1 MSLFTD
7 GVIATIDD
15 LGGYESSILD
25 VAHTE
30 GIDLTTKLALS
41 QEEVAVELEALLRR
55 TRAGAWNSDGSGR
68 PNLGI
73 VVVTR
78 PLKQWLVFHT
88 LAVAYRDAYNSQ
100 LNDRHKG
107 KWKEYAQLAQWAARM
122 LRETGVG
129 VVSAPIRKAAEP
141 EMSATPGSG
150 MATRYYVQVAW
161 RNASGAEGAPSEVG
175 VYDTPDGTL
184 LVVEAKDAPSGACGW
199 NVYAGTSPEAI
210 AQQGEAAIA
219 VGEKWTAPG
228 TGVTSGR
235 KPGQG
240 QEPEAYL
247 TVDRILQR
255 G

>member
-7 GVIATIDD
+7 GVIVTIDD
-15 LGGYESSILD
+15 LRGYESSMLE

-30 GIDLTTKLALS
+30 GIDLSTKLGLA
-41 QEEVAVELEALLRR
+41 QEEVAVELEALLGR
-55 TRAGAWNSDGSGR
+55 TRAER
-68 PNLGI
+68 PNLGK

-78 PLKQWLVFHT
+78 PLRQWLVFHT

-100 LNDRHKG
+100 LNDRYLG

-129 VVSAPIRKAAEP
+129 VVSAPIRKASEP
-141 EMSATPGSG
+141 VVSATPGNG
-150 MATRYYVQVAW
+150 IATRYYVQVAW
-161 RNASGAEGAPSEVG
+161 CNAAGAEGAPSEVS
-175 VYDTPDGTL
+175 VYDTPDGAL
-184 LVVEAKDAPSGACGW
+184 LAVEANDAPAVACGW
-199 NVYAGTSPEAI
+199 SIYAGTSPDTITLQSETVM
-210 AQQGEAAIA
+210 EL
-219 VGEKWTAPG
+219 GEKWTASESGP
-228 TGVTSGR
+228 VSGR

-247 TVDRILQR
+247 RVDRTLQR

>member
-7 GVIATIDD
+7 GVIVTIED
-15 LGGYESSILD
+15 LRGYESSMLE

-30 GIDLTTKLALS
+30 GINLATKLELA
-41 QEEVAVELEALLRR
+41 QEEVAVELEALLGR
-55 TRAGAWNSDGSGR
+55 TRAGR
-68 PNLGI
+68 PNLGK

-78 PLKQWLVFHT
+78 ALKQWLVFHT
-88 LAVAYRDAYNSQ
+88 LAVSYRDAYNSQ
-100 LNDRHKG
+100 LNDRYMG

-129 VVSAPIRKAAEP
+129 VVNAPIRKAGEP

-150 MATRYYVQVAW
+150 IATRYYVQVAW
-161 RNASGAEGAPSEVG
+161 CNALGAEGAPSEVS

-184 LVVEAKDAPSGACGW
+184 LVVEANDAPAVARGYS
-199 NVYAGTSPEAI
+199 VYAGTSPDAI
-210 AQQGEAAIA
+210 TLQSETAIEL
-219 VGEKWTAPG
+219 GEKWTASE
-228 TGVTSGR
+228 TGPVSGR

-247 TVDRILQR
+247 LVDRTLQR

>member
-7 GVIATIDD
+7 GVIATIND
-15 LGGYESSILD
+15 LRGYESSILD

-41 QEEVAVELEALLRR
+41 QEEVAVELEALLTRS
-55 TRAGAWNSDGSGR
+55 RAGAWNSSGGWR
-68 PNLGI
+68 PKLDN

-100 LNDRHKG
+100 LNDRYMG
-107 KWKEYAQLAQWAARM
+107 KWKEYAQLAKWAARM

-129 VVSAPIRKAAEP
+129 LVSSPLGKAAEP
-141 EMSATPGSG
+141 ETGTTPGGG
-150 MATRYYVQVAW
+150 MAARYYVQAAW
-161 RNASGAEGAPSEVG
+161 RNAKGTEGAPSEVV
-175 VYDTPDGTL
+175 VYDTPDGAL
-184 LVVEAKDAPSGACGW
+184 LTVETKDAPSGAAGW
-199 NVYAGTSPEAI
+199 SIYAGTSPDTIALQSEEAMTLG
-210 AQQGEAAIA
+210 QR
-219 VGEKWTAPG
+219 WTAPEMG
-228 TGVTSGR
+228 LISGR

-240 QEPEAYL
+240 QDPETYL
-247 TVDRILQR
+247 TVDRTLQR